1 MDVSFIK
8 FIELF
13 KNLQDC
19 RCQTQTNKIQIEGI
33 RNINFKVKSYFRLV
47 YVCKGMRKEYYII
60 FTFSKMLF
68 MLLWCIKQGYYLFT
82 S

>member
-19 RCQTQTNKIQIEGI
+19 RCQTQTNKIEIEVTH
-33 RNINFKVKSYFRLV
+33 NINFKVKSYFRLV
-47 YVCKGMRKEYYII
+47 CV
-60 FTFSKMLF
+60 
-68 MLLWCIKQGYYLFT
+68 CIKG
-82 S
+82 

>member
-19 RCQTQTNKIQIEGI
+19 RCQTQTNKIEIEVTH
-33 RNINFKVKSYFRLV
+33 NINFKVKSYFRLV
-47 YVCKGMRKEYYII
+47 CVCVLRDKKGVLYQAS
-60 FTFSKMLF
+60 FLF
-68 MLLWCIKQGYYLFT
+68 ENVIHVIMVH
-82 S
+82 